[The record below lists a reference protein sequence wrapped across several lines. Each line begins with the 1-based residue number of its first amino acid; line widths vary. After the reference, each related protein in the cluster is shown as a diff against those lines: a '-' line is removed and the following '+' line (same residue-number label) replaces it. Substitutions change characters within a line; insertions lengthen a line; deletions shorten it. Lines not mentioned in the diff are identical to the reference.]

1 MLDNISDI
9 INYPLICC
17 GWVFIGFFAGGIARY
32 IMRSDDK
39 PFWNDL
45 VLGLGGAFLGGLV
58 ASFLGIVDDANKLN
72 FGNVLILFVA
82 AVGGAMFLVLFGRK
96 FLGNR
101 GPSGRGTIKKG
112 KGKRKSSRSDDMRRR
127 R

>member
-1 MLDNISDI
+1 MLDTISNI

-39 PFWNDL
+39 PFWNDMA
-45 VLGLGGAFLGGLV
+45 LGLGGAFIGGVIAGLM
-58 ASFLGIVDDANKLN
+58 GIVDDPDKLSW
-72 FGNVLILFVA
+72 GNVLVIFVLA
-82 AVGGAMFLVLFGRK
+82 TVGSAFLIFFGRK

-112 KGKRKSSRSDDMRRR
+112 KRKSSRSDDMRRR